1 MPCGM
6 SLERFRRHLLTLR
19 DEYLR
24 EMENLLGPR
33 DDRYILLAD
42 IREVD
47 GGPTTW
53 FPHGYKAS
61 EVEVHLSRE
70 AVEHTDCDWAR
81 WQLAHECV
89 HLLDPGVPPTIVLEE
104 GIAVWYQ
111 NRKSP
116 WRPGNPDPSYREA
129 LALVEP
135 LIEVLPEAIK
145 HVRARGIQMRH
156 MTSTD
161 LENDCP
167 ELSAHTTMELT
178 RRFDLTR
185 GT

>member
-6 SLERFRRHLLTLR
+6 SLERFRRHLLILR
-19 DEYLR
+19 EEYLR
-24 EMENLLGPR
+24 ELTDLLGPR
-33 DDRYILLAD
+33 DDSYILCEN

-47 GGPTTW
+47 GNPTTW
-53 FPHGYKAS
+53 FPHSYQAR
-61 EVEVHLSRE
+61 EVEIHLSRD
-70 AVEHTDCDWAR
+70 AVEHGDCDWAR

-111 NRKSP
+111 HRKSP
-116 WRPGNPDPSYREA
+116 WRADNPDPPYVEA

-135 LIEVLPEAIK
+135 WMGTLPEAIK

-161 LENDCP
+161 LAEGCP
-167 ELSAHTTMELT
+167 GLSAHTTRELT

>member
-1 MPCGM
+1 M
-6 SLERFRRHLLTLR
+6 RWHR
-19 DEYLR
+19 
-24 EMENLLGPR
+24 
-33 DDRYILLAD
+33 
-42 IREVD
+42 
-47 GGPTTW
+47 
-53 FPHGYKAS
+53 
-61 EVEVHLSRE
+61 
-70 AVEHTDCDWAR
+70 DCDWAR

-104 GIAVWYQ
+104 GIAGWYQ

-116 WRPGNPDPSYREA
+116 WRPGNPAPSYANA

-135 LIEVLPEAIK
+135 LMEVLPETIQRI
-145 HVRARGIQMRH
+145 RARGIQMRH

-161 LENDCP
+161 LAEGCP